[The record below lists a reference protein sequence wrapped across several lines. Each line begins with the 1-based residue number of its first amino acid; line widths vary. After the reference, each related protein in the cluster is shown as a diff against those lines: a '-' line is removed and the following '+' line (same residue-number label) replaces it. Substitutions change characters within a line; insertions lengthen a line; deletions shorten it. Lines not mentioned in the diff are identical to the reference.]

1 VRHLLVLIAVA
12 GLGLMLG
19 CEDKNKVQQ
28 PAPPPGPTNIG
39 EMTGEPTGPGPGV
52 TPPPPIT
59 PTPMVRPTPTP
70 TPTPVV
76 RGGKTYTI
84 QPKDTLY
91 SIAKNQLGDG
101 KRWKEIVE
109 INPGLDAAKL
119 KVGQVIKMPEK

>member
-1 VRHLLVLIAVA
+1 
-12 GLGLMLG
+12 
-19 CEDKNKVQQ
+19 
-28 PAPPPGPTNIG
+28 
-39 EMTGEPTGPGPGV
+39 MTGEPTGPGV
-52 TPPPPIT
+52 TTPPIT
-59 PTPMVRPTPTP
+59 PTPTTVRPTPTP
-70 TPTPVV
+70 TPTPVA